1 MTSSESKSS
10 KSDGTP
16 QELPQIIPGRP
27 MTPGAKFVLESQIEE
42 LRANRVATTFKG
54 CTQLY
59 QLFVKSNGT
68 ISCSCM
74 RYWDIL
80 ADTRE
85 IDTGEFFNGKIM
97 QFIRECFAQGYEPF
111 SFCEGCPSRLSS
123 FDSTE
128 TIYKWIDLHIEPSNQ
143 CNLFCEA
150 CLCTYERS
158 TENTPARLSLE
169 YDLYE
174 KTLREVHRAGLSL
187 RNLAL
192 VGFGEPLFNSRTPDM
207 ARLGRELFP
216 NAYIFVDTNANFG
229 KRRAEELADCGIDEI
244 RLALDGVDQVSY
256 ETYRRSGKFDRVLQ
270 FGRDLAQAIQASN
283 SRTRA
288 LWKYILFNHNDSDE
302 QILTAV
308 RLAAET
314 GLPIAFDGTV
324 GQNASLRTSA
334 QLEAL
339 VGKPFGC
346 NIDPTSTEG
355 KVLPLPKPE
364 EGSALWRRIMRFS
377 KRSVP
382 TIT

>member
-1 MTSSESKSS
+1 MSKQAKAKEDSPLVTVDS
-10 KSDGTP
+10 LAGGPLTP
-16 QELPQIIPGRP
+16 APR
-27 MTPGAKFVLESQIEE
+27 FVLESQIEE
-42 LRANRVATTFKG
+42 FRANRVATTFKG

-68 ISCSCM
+68 LSCSCM

-80 ADTRE
+80 ADTRD
-85 IDTGEFFNGKIM
+85 IDAGEFFNGKLM
-97 QFIRECFAQGYEPF
+97 QFIRECFAEGYEPF
-111 SFCEGCPSRLSS
+111 SFCEGCPSRLSA
-123 FDSTE
+123 FDSVDR
-128 TIYKWIDLHIEPSNQ
+128 IYNWIDLHIEPSNQ

-158 TENTPARLSLE
+158 TANAPARLSLD

-207 ARLGRELFP
+207 ARVARGLFP
-216 NAYIFVDTNANFG
+216 NAYIFVDTNGNFG
-229 KRRAEELADCGIDEI
+229 KRRAEELADCGINEI
-244 RLALDGVDQVSY
+244 RIALDGVDQTSY
-256 ETYRRSGKFDRVLQ
+256 ETYRQSGNFDRLLQ
-270 FGRDLAQAIQASN
+270 FGRDLAQAIRNGN
-283 SRTRA
+283 SQTRA
-288 LWKYILFNHNDSDE
+288 VWKYILFNHNDSDE

-308 RLAAET
+308 RLAADT
-314 GLPIAFDGTV
+314 GIGITFDGTV
-324 GQNASLRTSA
+324 GHNASLRTSA

-355 KVLPLPKPE
+355 KMLPLPGPE
-364 EGSALWRRIMRFS
+364 EGSVLWRRIMRFRNRFKQPS
-377 KRSVP
+377 A
-382 TIT
+382 